1 MKPIQANIKHLRSLK
16 KLSQERFADDLGW
29 TRSMVGSYEEGRS
42 EPPIERLIDLSNYF
56 NIPIDILVRKDLR
69 KAKDTSFIEIGN
81 KRVLFP
87 VTVNED
93 NEDLIEIIPAKASAG
108 YLSGYDDPEYIEQL
122 QKIKLPFLPTGTH
135 RAFPIKG
142 DSMLPVKD
150 GAFVVAKYVENIN
163 DIKNGRTYIVL
174 TKDDGLVYKRV
185 YSTDDENLLLLSS
198 DNKSYKPYFDIDFS
212 WKDRDDIT
220 EFIFKTFKNTALIT
234 VYNTFKFKASVR
246 ELGKVFGLPKSEM
259 DNLTRG
265 KFNFNQLD
273 QLSQLVLKYSKYI
286 EGFPN
291 YLGIHAGGI
300 LISEQPIHYYGATFM
315 PPKGFP
321 TTQFDMVVA

>member
-150 GAFVVAKYVENIN
+150 GAFVVAKYVEDIN

-174 TKDDGLVYKRV
+174 TKDDGLVYKRI
-185 YSTDDENLLLLSS
+185 YNTDDSNSLLLSS
-198 DNKSYKPYFDIDFS
+198 DNKAYKPYFVSKENILEL
-212 WKDRDDIT
+212 W
-220 EFIFKTFKNTALIT
+220 EFTCCINTQE
-234 VYNTFKFKASVR
+234 YDEK
-246 ELGKVFGLPKSEM
+246 ELKLSSIMTMFQELKVELAAVKQM
-259 DNLTRG
+259 
-265 KFNFNQLD
+265 
-273 QLSQLVLKYSKYI
+273 
-286 EGFPN
+286 
-291 YLGIHAGGI
+291 
-300 LISEQPIHYYGATFM
+300 
-315 PPKGFP
+315 
-321 TTQFDMVVA
+321 

>member
-1 MKPIQANIKHLRSLK
+1 MKPIQINIKHLRALK

-42 EPPIERLIDLSNYF
+42 EPQIDSLIELSNYF

-69 KAKDTSFIEIGN
+69 KAKDTSFIEVGN

-87 VTVNED
+87 VTVNEN

-150 GAFVVAKYVENIN
+150 GAFVVAKFVEDIY
-163 DIKNGRTYIVL
+163 DIKNGKTYVVL
-174 TKDDGLVYKRV
+174 TKDDGLVYKRI
-185 YSTDDENLLLLSS
+185 YNTDENNTLLLSS
-198 DNKSYKPYFDIDFS
+198 DNKAYKPYLIAKETILEL
-212 WKDRDDIT
+212 W
-220 EFIFKTFKNTALIT
+220 EFTCCINTQE
-234 VYNTFKFKASVR
+234 YDEK
-246 ELGKVFGLPKSEM
+246 ELKLSSIMTMFQELKVELEAVKQM
-259 DNLTRG
+259 
-265 KFNFNQLD
+265 
-273 QLSQLVLKYSKYI
+273 
-286 EGFPN
+286 
-291 YLGIHAGGI
+291 
-300 LISEQPIHYYGATFM
+300 
-315 PPKGFP
+315 
-321 TTQFDMVVA
+321 

>member
-1 MKPIQANIKHLRSLK
+1 MKHIQVNIKHLRALK
-16 KLSQERFADDLGW
+16 KLSQEHFADDLGW
-29 TRSMVGSYEEGRS
+29 SRSMVGSYEEGRS

-69 KAKDTSFIEIGN
+69 KAKDTSFIEVGN

-150 GAFVVAKYVENIN
+150 GAFVVAKFVEDVN
-163 DIKNGRTYIVL
+163 DIKNGKTYIVL
-174 TKDDGLVYKRV
+174 TKDDGLVYKRI
-185 YSTDDENLLLLSS
+185 YLTEDDSNDLLLSS
-198 DNKSYKPYFDIDFS
+198 DNKAYKPY
-212 WKDRDDIT
+212 
-220 EFIFKTFKNTALIT
+220 
-234 VYNTFKFKASVR
+234 
-246 ELGKVFGLPKSEM
+246 
-259 DNLTRG
+259 
-265 KFNFNQLD
+265 
-273 QLSQLVLKYSKYI
+273 LVSK
-286 EGFPN
+286 E
-291 YLGIHAGGI
+291 GI
-300 LISEQPIHYYGATFM
+300 LELWEFTCCIN
-315 PPKGFP
+315 
-321 TTQFDMVVA
+321 TQEYDEKELKLSSIMTMFQELKVELEAVKQL

>member
-1 MKPIQANIKHLRSLK
+1 MKPIQANIKHLRSLR

-150 GAFVVAKYVENIN
+150 GAFVVAKYVEDIN

-185 YSTDDENLLLLSS
+185 YSADDENLLLLSS
-198 DNKSYKPYFDIDFS
+198 DNKSYKPYFVSKETILEL
-212 WKDRDDIT
+212 W
-220 EFIFKTFKNTALIT
+220 EFTCCINTQE
-234 VYNTFKFKASVR
+234 YDEK
-246 ELGKVFGLPKSEM
+246 ELKLSSIMTMFQELKVELEAVK
-259 DNLTRG
+259 
-265 KFNFNQLD
+265 QL
-273 QLSQLVLKYSKYI
+273 
-286 EGFPN
+286 
-291 YLGIHAGGI
+291 
-300 LISEQPIHYYGATFM
+300 
-315 PPKGFP
+315 
-321 TTQFDMVVA
+321 